1 MTNTTEFQSELSAI
15 QSIPLDAV
23 KKPLMPIRQYIYEA
37 EFLHRWSQADRPLLE
52 KAGLDL
58 SLLDAILN
66 RAGALREAESL
77 WSLERFSR
85 EDAQKEWE
93 EQSPAAYALR
103 DKLLRDMRFAFRRD
117 DALLARVADI
127 ADGAGHVDMLQD
139 LNDLALLGRTQ
150 LVALAGLGVDEALLD
165 QAAALAD
172 QLTTLLA
179 SAAGER
185 KEGNSARQLRDQA
198 YTHLKAAVDEV
209 RDFGQYVFW
218 DNAIR
223 RDGYFSDYTRRAN
236 ARSQR
241 NRAEANKTGEVTT
254 DA

>member
-1 MTNTTEFQSELSAI
+1 
-15 QSIPLDAV
+15 
-23 KKPLMPIRQYIYEA
+23 
-37 EFLHRWSQADRPLLE
+37 
-52 KAGLDL
+52 
-58 SLLDAILN
+58 
-66 RAGALREAESL
+66 
-77 WSLERFSR
+77 
-85 EDAQKEWE
+85 
-93 EQSPAAYALR
+93 
-103 DKLLRDMRFAFRRD
+103 
-117 DALLARVADI
+117 
-127 ADGAGHVDMLQD
+127 
-139 LNDLALLGRTQ
+139 
-150 LVALAGLGVDEALLD
+150 ALLD

>member
-1 MTNTTEFQSELSAI
+1 MTITTEFQSELPSI

-23 KKPLMPIRQYIYEA
+23 KKPVMPIKQYIYEA
-37 EFLHRWSQADRPLLE
+37 EFLHQWSQADRPLLE
-52 KAGLDL
+52 NAGLDPA
-58 SLLDAILN
+58 LLDAILR
-66 RAGALREAESL
+66 RAGALREAESR
-77 WSLERFSR
+77 WSIERFSR

-103 DKLLRDMRFAFRRD
+103 DKLLRDMRFAFRKD

-127 ADGAGHVDMLQD
+127 ADGNGHVDMLQD
-139 LNDLALLGRTQ
+139 LNDLALLGRSH
-150 LVALAGLGVDEALLD
+150 LAALASLGVDEALLD

-209 RDFGQYVFW
+209 RDFGQYVLW
-218 DNAIR
+218 DNPAR

-236 ARSQR
+236 ARTQR
-241 NRAEANKTGEVTT
+241 NREEARQGNEVPT